1 MYPWLNEQAQQ
12 LTGLIVQR
20 QLGHALL
27 LKGIDGL
34 GKRELGLQLAQILL
48 CQHTNDEEQ
57 GAPQQAV
64 ASIPCGH
71 CHACQLVMAGNHS
84 DLHVIRTEQR
94 SISVEA
100 IRQLTQVLSESA
112 RLGHGKVAVI
122 EQAEKMTE
130 AAGNALLKTLEE
142 PAGQS
147 TLLLISSHPDRL
159 LPTIRS
165 RCQQWLLPVPDAALV
180 LGWLAGQG
188 LTTTDEQ
195 ASLSALNV
203 NQGSPLNTRDYLT
216 AGTDQRRQQLL
227 QQFVQ
232 LRQQPQLLTNVQ
244 AGLLEQPVHILWL
257 QLLLQDALQLALGLS
272 STSLRLVDSESLCR
286 TVSELGAP
294 KLTQALDELAQ
305 LRRTLQSGTGR
316 PVNPGLQLT
325 QWLNDW
331 LINTR

>member
-1 MYPWLNEQAQQ
+1 MYPWLNEQTRQ
-12 LTGLIVQR
+12 LTGLIAQR

-27 LKGIDGL
+27 LKGIEGL
-34 GKRELGLQLAQILL
+34 GKRELGLQLAQALL
-48 CQHTNDEEQ
+48 CQHTSDGENKVP
-57 GAPQQAV
+57 PQAEVAV
-64 ASIPCGH
+64 PCGH
-71 CHACQLVMAGNHS
+71 CHACQLVVAGNHS
-84 DLHVIRTEQR
+84 DLHIIRTDQR
-94 SISVEA
+94 SISVDT

-130 AAGNALLKTLEE
+130 AAANALLKTLEE

-147 TLLLISSHPDRL
+147 NLLLISSQPDRL

-180 LGWLAGQG
+180 LDWLAGQG
-188 LTTTDEQ
+188 LGTAGAQ
-195 ASLSALNV
+195 ANLSALNV
-203 NQGSPLNTRDYLT
+203 NQGSPLNTRDYLA

-227 QQFVQ
+227 QQFAQ
-232 LRQQPQLLTNVQ
+232 LRQQPQLLTRVQ
-244 AGLLEQPVHILWL
+244 AGLLEQPVHLLWL

-272 STSLRLVDSESLCR
+272 SASLRLVDSEPLCR
-286 TVSELGAP
+286 GVSELGAP
-294 KLTQALDELAQ
+294 RLTLALDGLAQ

-331 LINTR
+331 LIH

>member
-1 MYPWLNEQAQQ
+1 MYPWLKEQAQQ
-12 LTGLIVQR
+12 LARLIAQQ

-34 GKRELGLQLAQILL
+34 GKRELGQYLAQTLL
-48 CQHTNDEEQ
+48 CQHTIGEAQ
-57 GAPQQAV
+57 V
-64 ASIPCGH
+64 ASLQVASTVPCGH
-71 CHACQLVMAGNHS
+71 CHACQLVLAGNHS
-84 DLHVIRTEQR
+84 DLHIIRTEQR
-94 SISVEA
+94 SISVDS

-130 AAGNALLKTLEE
+130 AAANALLKTLEE

-147 TLLLISSHPDRL
+147 SLLLISSQPERL

-165 RCQQWLLPVPDAALV
+165 RCQQWLLPVPDSSLV
-180 LGWLAGQG
+180 LGWLAEQG
-188 LTTTDEQ
+188 LAASGEQ

-216 AGTDQRRQQLL
+216 AGTDQRRQLLL
-227 QQFVQ
+227 QQFAQ
-232 LRQQPQLLTNVQ
+232 LRQEPQLLTGVQ
-244 AGLLEQPVHILWL
+244 AGLLEQPVHLLWL

-272 STSLRLVDSESLCR
+272 PARLRLVDSESLCR
-286 TVSELGAP
+286 GVSDLGTA
-294 KLTQALDELAQ
+294 KLTQALGELVQ
-305 LRRTLQSGTGR
+305 LRRTLQTSTGR
-316 PVNPGLQLT
+316 PVNTGLQLT

-331 LINTR
+331 LIH